1 MRTNVVLT
9 LTGPDRI
16 GIVEQVTDALLQV
29 GGNVESS
36 RMARLGGEFAIIALV
51 ATSGEGRAS
60 VESALDSLVAAGYR
74 VTVTGTD
81 ATAGAAQAG
90 WRPYKIAVQGAD
102 HEGIIHE
109 IAAGLSRSGVT
120 IESMETGV
128 AEAPVSGA
136 PLFWMSALVAAPPQ
150 LTEAGWIAQL
160 HAAAEQ
166 SNVDVDVS
174 PVEVARPL

>member
-1 MRTNVVLT
+1 MRTNVVIT

-16 GIVEQVTDALLQV
+16 GIVEEVTQALLEV

-51 ATSGEGRAS
+51 AMHSES
-60 VESALDSLVAAGYR
+60 VAQIDQTLTSLVAAGYR
-74 VTVTGTD
+74 VTVGRTERES
-81 ATAGAAQAG
+81 GAAQAG

-109 IAAGLSRSGVT
+109 IAAGLSHNGIT

-128 AEAPVSGA
+128 SEAPVSGA
-136 PLFWMSALVAAPPQ
+136 PLFWMSALVAVPPDVAEGEWTTR
-150 LTEAGWIAQL
+150 LRD
-160 HAAAEQ
+160 AADQ
-166 SNVDVDVS
+166 SNVDV
-174 PVEVARPL
+174 EVAPA